1 MQTRDLIVKY
11 EVRFTATTY
20 RYGTALPR
28 TQTWKRRFSVLEKAE
43 SYAGEVKRAMELPL
57 YTDESS
63 DDHETQAEWLDID
76 GGEDG
81 AIDSFDGIWEILE
94 THRRLDDDQ
103 NPIS

>member
-1 MQTRDLIVKY
+1 
-11 EVRFTATTY
+11 
-20 RYGTALPR
+20 
-28 TQTWKRRFSVLEKAE
+28 
-43 SYAGEVKRAMELPL
+43 MELPV
-57 YTDESS
+57 YTDECG
-63 DDHETQAEWLDID
+63 DNCETQAEWLDID